1 MNKTFEDKMCDI
13 ILVLLALLL
22 LFANIVLAYAVFN
35 PSVFSRT
42 YNVFIDKD
50 GTRAVVEEH

>member
-1 MNKTFEDKMCDI
+1 MNKTSFEDKMCDI

-22 LFANIVLAYAVFN
+22 LFANIVLAYAVFK

-42 YNVFIDKD
+42 YNVFIED
-50 GTRAVVEEH
+50 GTRAVVEEP